1 MGSVRWKRL
10 MAALRDGD
18 LECAAHEAL
27 DSDWFRDDSPDRAL
41 NVAFWIANRQIRFI
55 RGPNTPPPEPHA
67 TFRVA
72 T

>member
-18 LECAAHEAL
+18 LERAAREAL
-27 DSDWFRDDSPDRAL
+27 DSDWFRDDSLDRAL
-41 NVAFWIANRQIRFI
+41 DVASRVANRQIQFE
-55 RGPNTPPPEPHA
+55 RGPDTPGPESHA
-67 TFRVA
+67 TFKVA